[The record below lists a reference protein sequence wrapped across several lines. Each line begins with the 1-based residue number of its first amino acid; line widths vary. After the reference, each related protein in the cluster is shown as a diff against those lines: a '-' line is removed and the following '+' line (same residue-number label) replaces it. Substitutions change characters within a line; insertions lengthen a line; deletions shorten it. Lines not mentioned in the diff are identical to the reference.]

1 MNYAMLVIDTFQM
14 NLVTWRQEID
24 FLKLV
29 KGGLEKDINE
39 KTRLTEKLEDEC
51 HKLRHELD
59 IKAQENQAQ
68 QYIVVEMTQKTK
80 QLIAENEK
88 LKEKVMSY
96 SVAETEEV
104 KKVPAMSIV
113 EQKGAES
120 AEPLD

>member
-1 MNYAMLVIDTFQM
+1 M

-51 HKLRHELD
+51 LKLRHELD
-59 IKAQENQAQ
+59 MKAQENQAQ
-68 QYIVVEMTQKTK
+68 QFIVIEMTKKTS
-80 QLIAENEK
+80 QLAAENEK

-104 KKVPAMSIV
+104 K
-113 EQKGAES
+113 
-120 AEPLD
+120 